1 MRKIRV
7 FLRSFVGKNQRPG
20 VVAREGYGGSKAVFK
35 KGKIIG

>member
-20 VVAREGYGGSKAVFK
+20 VVDREGHGGQRLFLRR
-35 KGKIIG
+35 GKL